1 MEAHEWRV
9 DDEME
14 MKRLGERLGALLA
27 PGDAVLLEGPMGA
40 GKTTFAA
47 GVGMG
52 AGVTQPMTSPT
63 YVLRQEHRGRFRV
76 AHFDL
81 YRLYADPDRPETLD
95 IEGVWALGLDDDL
108 AGGAI
113 LLIEWPGPLAE
124 EMDAYLRI
132 IIRPEGAT
140 RTVRAE
146 AWGKR
151 PESILK
157 EWTAS

>member
-9 DDEME
+9 DDEQQ
-14 MKRLGERLGALLA
+14 MKQLGERLGSLLL

-52 AGVTQPMTSPT
+52 AGVAQPMTSPT
-63 YVLRQEHRGRFRV
+63 YLLRQEHRGRHRV
-76 AHFDL
+76 AHYDL
-81 YRLYADPDRPETLD
+81 YRLYAHPDRPETLD
-95 IEGVWALGLDDDL
+95 IEAVWALGMDDDL

-113 LLIEWPGPLAE
+113 VLIEWAGPVAD

-132 IIRPEGAT
+132 TIRPQGSARE
-140 RTVRAE
+140 VRAE

-151 PESILK
+151 PETILK